1 MVVYDPAAASQQ
13 RDAKRARRP
22 SADAGAVV
30 PYDVQPINAVP
41 LKAIASRL
49 PRLAPAPAVP
59 EEPPCLRRH
68 ILPALGL
75 RDDLPVHFIDR
86 KRVTG
91 TDLDA
96 HQNRF
101 RIPTD
106 GVLGR
111 LRPIL
116 TPEELDA
123 ASLLHDPAPRPRR
136 RPEPDELE
144 NIAAGDDSEAEHQEQ
159 GQTARKKR
167 QGRRHGGLPVRL
179 VDLAAGASGELLL
192 SRWESTGGTVVKGEG
207 YMGFVRRCSF
217 REDDAVE
224 IWAFKQRA
232 VRLFGAAV
240 CDESHLHLLI
250 VRRGGSQS
258 QRSSSA
264 STAHAK
270 SEG

>member
-30 PYDVQPINAVP
+30 PYDVQPIDAVP
-41 LKAIASRL
+41 LKAIAPRL

-68 ILPALGL
+68 ILSALGL

-96 HQNRF
+96 HQNR
-101 RIPTD
+101 
-106 GVLGR
+106 
-111 LRPIL
+111 
-116 TPEELDA
+116 
-123 ASLLHDPAPRPRR
+123 PRR

-144 NIAAGDDSEAEHQEQ
+144 NVAAGDDSDAEHQEQ

-240 CDESHLHLLI
+240 CDESHLHDA
-250 VRRGGSQS
+250 
-258 QRSSSA
+258 SS
-264 STAHAK
+264 HR
-270 SEG
+270 

>member
-1 MVVYDPAAASQQ
+1 M
-13 RDAKRARRP
+13 
-22 SADAGAVV
+22 
-30 PYDVQPINAVP
+30 
-41 LKAIASRL
+41 
-49 PRLAPAPAVP
+49 
-59 EEPPCLRRH
+59 
-68 ILPALGL
+68 
-75 RDDLPVHFIDR
+75 
-86 KRVTG
+86 TG

-101 RIPTD
+101 RIPSD
-106 GVLGR
+106 GALGR

-116 TPEELDA
+116 TPDELDA

-136 RPEPDELE
+136 QHQREPTELE
-144 NIAAGDDSEAEHQEQ
+144 NVAADDDGEAQRQEQ
-159 GQTARKKR
+159 GKAARKKR

-192 SRWESTGGTVVKGEG
+192 SRWESTAGTVVKGEG

-224 IWAFKQRA
+224 IWAFKQRE

-250 VRRGGSQS
+250 VKRGGSQ
-258 QRSSSA
+258 QQCLYCPRQ
-264 STAHAK
+264 
-270 SEG
+270 E